1 MFLLKPFDNNKLIE
15 YNDKKVDIFY
25 IFISYYFTK
34 TPKMKKNYFL
44 TLLLTFCF
52 SAISFGQVIITEIAD
67 PTNNAG
73 ARYVELYVV
82 GPNSVDFTGW
92 ELIRYTNTNTSISS
106 NTVDLS
112 SLGTLTAGSYAIIA
126 ANETTFN
133 SVYSGVTADINAG
146 TGGPADSNGDDKIG
160 IRDNTSTI
168 IDLFGVPGENSNNA
182 NDAQN
187 FEDGRTERVASVTAP
202 SASWNAAEWDTDND
216 QGFGSGAQSAPAD
229 FDPGSWIGASSSP
242 TISASGSVGSLDY
255 FENNGPSAE
264 DSFNVSGANLTADI
278 TVTAPTNFEVSTT
291 SGSGFGSSVMLT
303 QTGGTVNATT
313 IYIRMA
319 AGLGVN
325 TYNGDVTMSSTGATN
340 QTLAVSGTV
349 SPADPQFSYTAF
361 LNDMNYIISVGG
373 PSAEQDFTV
382 EGLFLTAD
390 LVVTAPTN
398 FEVSTTSGSGFGS
411 SVNLTPSSGTVA
423 TTTIYIRLA
432 DGLTAGNYNGDV
444 TLSSTGV
451 ANQTIAVNG
460 NAYGAP
466 TNSMVITGVYDGPL
480 SGGTPKGVEL
490 YVLTEIPVGDLSLY
504 GVSSVSNGG
513 GSTAGNVEF
522 GFPANGSAIPAGT
535 FIYVSTES
543 TNFNTFFGMMP
554 DYTTGVVSI
563 NGDDSIELYES
574 GQIIDVYGDVDNDFS
589 GEVYDYLDGWAYR
602 NSNTGPEG
610 TTFTPGNWS
619 YSGANAL
626 DGESDNGSATTP
638 FPIGTYQNTT
648 ASLRDNTIEGFA
660 AYPNPVNNKRFT
672 VTTASVSEKNVKIF
686 NVLGRQVFTTKF
698 TASSKLVDISSLS
711 AGVYI
716 LKVQEGSKI
725 ATKKLVVR

>member
-1 MFLLKPFDNNKLIE
+1 
-15 YNDKKVDIFY
+15 
-25 IFISYYFTK
+25 
-34 TPKMKKNYFL
+34 MKKNYFL

-52 SAISFGQVIITEIAD
+52 SAISFGQVIITELAD
-67 PTNNAG
+67 PTNNSG

-92 ELIRYTNTNTSISS
+92 ELIRYTNTNTTISS
-106 NTVDLS
+106 NTVDLT

-133 SVYSGVTADINAG
+133 SVYTGVTADINAG

-160 IRDNTSTI
+160 IRDNNSTI
-168 IDLFGVPGENSNNA
+168 IDIFGVPGENSNNA

-187 FEDGRTERVASVTAP
+187 FEDGRAERVASVAAP
-202 SASWNAAEWDTDND
+202 AASWNAAEWDTDND
-216 QGFGSGAQSAPAD
+216 QGFGSGAQSAPGD
-229 FDPGSWIGASSSP
+229 YDPGTWIGASTSP

-264 DSFNVSGANLTADI
+264 GSFNVSGANLTVDI

-291 SGSGFGSSVMLT
+291 SGSGFGSSVMLA

-313 IYIRMA
+313 IYVRMVS
-319 AGLGVN
+319 GLGVN

-340 QTLAVSGTV
+340 QTMAVSGTV
-349 SPADPQFSYTAF
+349 SPAVPQFSYTAF
-361 LNDMNYIISVGG
+361 LNDMNYVISVGG

-390 LVVTAPTN
+390 LVVTAPAN
-398 FEVSTTSGSGFGS
+398 FEVSLTSGSGFAG
-411 SVNLTPSSGTVA
+411 SVNITPSSGTVA
-423 TTTIYIRLA
+423 TTTVYIRLA
-432 DGLTAGNYNGDV
+432 NGLAAGNYNGDI

-451 ANQTIAVNG
+451 TNQTIAVNG

-490 YVLTEIPVGDLSLY
+490 FVLTEIPAGDLSLY

-522 GFPANGSAIPAGT
+522 GFPTNGSPIAAGT

-554 DYTTGVVSI
+554 DYTTGVVAI

-574 GQIIDVYGDVDNDFS
+574 GQIIDVYGDVNNDFS
-589 GEVYDYLDGWAYR
+589 GEAYDYLDGWAYR

-610 TTFTPGNWS
+610 TTFTSGNWS
-619 YSGANAL
+619 YSGVNAL

-648 ASLRDNTIEGFA
+648 ASLRDTTIEGFA

-672 VTTASVSEKNVKIF
+672 ITTNSISEKTVKIF
-686 NVLGRQVFTTKF
+686 NVLGRQVYATKF
-698 TASSKLVDISSLS
+698 SSNNKLMDVSSLS
-711 AGVYI
+711 MGVYI